1 MWNDDLK
8 VGELTLDMELTTFC
22 NAKCPQC
29 SRTDEVNNLNKKSWL
44 PLQQVSISKF
54 KSWFPPGDICYIA
67 NFHFSGTYGD
77 PGMCKDLYKIVEYI
91 INNSHKTTISINT
104 NGGMRDEQFW
114 FNLGA
119 KGQKRLKVIFDV
131 DGIDQEMHSFY
142 RRNVKLSTVLENM
155 TSVLQTPAKVEVLTV
170 LFRHNQEY
178 LEQIEDMCR
187 KLGVERFDSVEGNN
201 FRDGPVYKF
210 NDEDGNEQQLL
221 QITRQDREQGLER
234 LDRRVRDHRHISD
247 EYIKISCLAEEQ
259 KTLKVHATGL
269 VAPCCYLSTPLETAA
284 IHKPNENPSRH
295 ITTIGKDGSEINPLM
310 KEYVDNH
317 HMFTLGNRSIKDI
330 VNDPWF
336 NGKLKDSWKQKE
348 TAAWGCKKVCG
359 KGCAK

>member
-1 MWNDDLK
+1 
-8 VGELTLDMELTTFC
+8 
-22 NAKCPQC
+22 
-29 SRTDEVNNLNKKSWL
+29 
-44 PLQQVSISKF
+44 
-54 KSWFPPGDICYIA
+54 
-67 NFHFSGTYGD
+67 
-77 PGMCKDLYKIVEYI
+77 
-91 INNSHKTTISINT
+91 
-104 NGGMRDEQFW
+104 MRNEDFW
-114 FNLGA
+114 FNIGA

-155 TSVLQTPAKVEVLTV
+155 TAVLQTTARVEVLTV

-201 FRDGPVYKF
+201 FQDGPAYKF
-210 NDEDGNEQQLL
+210 NDENGNEQQLL

-234 LDRRVRDHRHISD
+234 LDRRVRDHRHARD

-269 VAPCCYLSTPLETAA
+269 VAPCCYLSTPLEAAA
-284 IHKPNENPSRH
+284 IYRTKQTANRH
-295 ITTIGKDGSEINPLM
+295 ITTVGKDGAEINPLM

-359 KGCAK
+359 KACAS

>member
-1 MWNDDLK
+1 MWSDDLK

-29 SRTDEVNNLNKKSWL
+29 SRTNEVNNLNKKSWL

-54 KSWFPPGDICYIA
+54 KSWFSPGDIPYIS

-91 INNSHKTTISINT
+91 IDNSWNSTISINT
-104 NGGMRDEQFW
+104 NGGMRNEDFW
-114 FNLGA
+114 FNIGA

-155 TSVLQTPAKVEVLTV
+155 ASVLQTTAKVEVLTV

-187 KLGVERFDSVEGNN
+187 KLGVQHFDSVEGNN
-201 FRDGPVYKF
+201 FQDGPVYEF
-210 NDEDGNEQQLL
+210 NDENGNEQQLL

-234 LDRRVRDHRHISD
+234 LDRRVRDHRHARD
-247 EYIKISCLAEEQ
+247 EYIEISCLAEEQ

-269 VAPCCYLSTPLETAA
+269 VAPCCYLSTPLEAAA
-284 IHKPNENPSRH
+284 IYRTKQTANRH
-295 ITTIGKDGSEINPLM
+295 ITTVGKDGAEINPLM

-359 KGCAK
+359 KACAA